1 MPNTNIQ
8 GLNYSDSQ
16 NELVSKLNNNFDEL
30 IEFHGGIQGN
40 IGPTGGDGAIGL
52 QGLNG
57 NSGITG
63 PRGSRWF
70 VRSSQ
75 PGGTGTYA
83 VEGDYWVEVST
94 SKIYIFTDS
103 GWQYTGYNLS
113 TQNTLFRDVTY
124 TSIGGSAGTSI
135 TEDQNSPSL
144 YTFVLGDQS
153 PESAPLINKE
163 LSKFKISTDTSVND
177 GGLLEFSKSD
187 IEDGSISDYSSHP
200 IFTWGSPSSASSDL
214 NLDVLGGKFSIGASA
229 GMDITA
235 SDITMESATGI
246 TFDGIYNLSATGGI
260 NLNFP
265 LGNSNIATQNLNVGV
280 TFTHARRN
288 IYLAPTLSSS
298 SPSIYVSSGATG
310 ALKTER
316 TFDDFS
322 TLSHSVYN
330 VMLESNGATASESQ
344 FFIDTKGKIKTNK
357 VDGGITYPSS
367 IPGATGKVGGNL
379 VYWYLAART
388 SAPAA
393 STSTSTFRP
402 FPLNSG
408 NIAIINPYTNQTY
421 SSSYCGIGVYSHSD
435 YSWGATGGLDRGQSI
450 RVSAYCSQNP
460 VASSTYT
467 LSGFKYIGYGRN
479 NSNMTTVATLPFYA
493 TSVDFVISR
502 GATGRGTSVDYLAYG
517 SNGGSGG
524 SFYFDI

>member
-16 NELVSKLNNNFDEL
+16 NELVNKLNNNFDEL

-40 IGPTGGDGAIGL
+40 IGPIGGDGAIGL

-70 VRSSQ
+70 VKSTQ
-75 PGGTGTYA
+75 PGGIGTYA

-124 TSIGGSAGTSI
+124 TSVGGSAGTSI
-135 TEDQNSPSL
+135 TEDQSSPSL

-153 PESAPLINKE
+153 PENAPLINKD
-163 LSKFKISTDTSVND
+163 LSKFGISTDTSINS
-177 GGLLEFSKSD
+177 GPILEFSKSD
-187 IEDGSISDYSSHP
+187 LEDGSISDYSEHP
-200 IFTWGSPSSASSDL
+200 VFSWGSYSSSNTDI
-214 NLDVLGGKFSIGASA
+214 NLEIPGGKFYIGASA
-229 GMDITA
+229 GMNITA

-246 TFDGIYNLSATGGI
+246 TFDGVFDLSATGGI

-280 TFTHARRN
+280 TFTDAKRDVS
-288 IYLAPTLSSS
+288 LVPTLTSST
-298 SPSIYVSSGATG
+298 PSIYVSSGATG

-316 TFDDFS
+316 LGDDFDNI
-322 TLSHSVYN
+322 SHSTYN
-330 VMLESNGATASESQ
+330 ILLESNGATASESQ

-367 IPGATGKVGGNL
+367 VPGATGATGSNL

-393 STSTSTFRP
+393 AAPSSGALRP
-402 FPLNSG
+402 FPLNNG

-421 SSSYCGIGVYSHSD
+421 SSSYCGIGIYSHSD
-435 YSWGATGGLDRGQSI
+435 YSWGSTGGLERGQSI
-450 RVSAYCSQNP
+450 RFSAYCSQNP
-460 VASSTYT
+460 VTSSTST
-467 LSGFKYIGYGRN
+467 LNGFKYIGYGRN

-493 TSVDFVISR
+493 TAVDFVISR
-502 GATGRGTSVDYLAYG
+502 GATGSGTSVDYLAYG
-517 SNGGSGG
+517 SGGGSGG
-524 SFYFDI
+524 SFYF

>member
-16 NELVSKLNNNFDEL
+16 NELVNKLNNNFDEL

-70 VRSSQ
+70 VNSTQ
-75 PGGTGTYA
+75 PGGTGTYT

-103 GWQYTGYNLS
+103 GWQYTGYTLS
-113 TQNTLFRDVTY
+113 SQNILFRDVNY

-135 TEDQNSPSL
+135 TEDQSSPSL

-153 PESAPLINKE
+153 PENAPLINKE
-163 LSKFKISTDTSVND
+163 LSKFEISTDTSINS
-177 GGLLEFSKSD
+177 GPILEFSKSD
-187 IEDGSISDYSSHP
+187 LEDGSILDYSAHP
-200 IFTWGSPSSASSDL
+200 LFTWGNYSSSNTDI
-214 NLDVLGGKFSIGASA
+214 NLEILGGKFSIGGSGGIDISAS
-229 GMDITA
+229 
-235 SDITMESATGI
+235 SITMESATGI
-246 TFDGIYNLSATGGI
+246 TFDGTYIVQATGGI

-265 LGNSNIATQNLNVGV
+265 LGTTTILSRNLETGP
-280 TFTHARRN
+280 TFTSIKRSLS
-288 IYLAPTLSSS
+288 ISPTLISST
-298 SPSIYVSSGATG
+298 PSIYISSGSTG

-316 TFDDFS
+316 LGDDFDNI
-322 TLSHSVYN
+322 SHSTYN
-330 VMLESNGATASESQ
+330 ILLESNGATASESQ

-367 IPGATGKVGGNL
+367 IPGATGMVGGNL

-393 STSTSTFRP
+393 SPSTSTFRP

-408 NIAIINPYTNQTY
+408 NIAVINPYTNPTY
-421 SSSYCGIGVYSHSD
+421 PAYCGIGIYSSTD
-435 YSWGATGGLDRGQSI
+435 YSWGSTGGLERGQSM
-450 RVSAYCSQNP
+450 RFSTYCSQNP
-460 VASSTYT
+460 TTSNTFR
-467 LSGFKYIGYGRN
+467 GFKYIGYGKHP
-479 NSNMTTVATLPFYA
+479 TVTKVVELPFYSTA
-493 TSVDFVISR
+493 VDFVISR
-502 GATGRGTSVDYLAYG
+502 GATGSGTSVDYLAYG
-517 SNGGSGG
+517 SAGGSGG